1 MSLEIRMSGDL
12 KLNACL
18 LRVTIKQ
25 LCIHLLFC
33 LGDVKL
39 ENLVLKENA
48 LVRTRSSFS
57 VYEYIL
63 LFSTI

>member
-1 MSLEIRMSGDL
+1 MSL
-12 KLNACL
+12 ACYDKTAL
-18 LRVTIKQ
+18 
-25 LCIHLLFC
+25 HLFCFC